1 MKLRPKSGFFVEM
14 REGVH
19 MAASVICKGFRMA
32 GISAGLKKEG
42 KPDLGLLVCDVPAA
56 VAGVFTTNR
65 VQAAPVRLTRGRI
78 GSGRCQAVIVNSKN
92 ANCCT
97 GAQGATDAAAMA
109 EAAARALGI
118 AVELVA
124 VASTGVI
131 GEPLPLSKITAAV
144 PELAGALSEEG
155 LEAFA
160 GSIMTT
166 DTVPKTAATTVSLEH
181 GSFSV
186 VGVAK
191 GAGMIRP
198 DMATLL
204 SFVWTDAAAAPEVL
218 ASILQPAVDATFN
231 RISID
236 GDTSTNDTVL
246 LLAGGAS
253 GVSASSGPG
262 RDALAEAVQ
271 KVLSD
276 LARAIVKDGEGAT
289 KLVEIR
295 VRGADSDESAREIAD
310 TVAHS
315 NLVKTAFFGQ
325 DANWGRI
332 LAATGRAG
340 VAFDPE
346 TVDLYFDNV
355 RMVRN
360 GVGCGKDAEAA
371 ATAVLKQP
379 EFTVTLDLNGG
390 RGEAAVLTCD
400 FSVDYVRINAD
411 YRS

>member
-1 MKLRPKSGFFVEM
+1 MDSSI
-14 REGVH
+14 
-19 MAASVICKGFRMA
+19 ACKGFRMA

-42 KPDLGLLVCDVPAA
+42 KLDLGLLVSDEPASA
-56 VAGVFTTNR
+56 AGVFTTNR
-65 VQAAPVRLTRGRI
+65 VQAAPVRLARKRI

-97 GAQGATDAAAMA
+97 GPQGEADAAAMA
-109 EAAARALGI
+109 DAAARALGI
-118 AVELVA
+118 PVELVA

-131 GEPLPLSKITAAV
+131 GEPLPLDKIAAAV
-144 PELAGALSEEG
+144 PELAGALSDDG
-155 LEAFA
+155 LESFA
-160 GSIMTT
+160 ASIMTT
-166 DTVPKTAATTVSLEH
+166 DTVPKRAAVAVSLAE

-204 SFVWTDAAAAPEVL
+204 SFVWTDASAPPEVL
-218 ASILQPAVDATFN
+218 ASILRAAVDATFN

-253 GVSASSGPG
+253 GVSAASGAG
-262 RDALAEAVQ
+262 RDALAGAVHQ
-271 KVLSD
+271 VLAE

-289 KLVEIR
+289 KLVEVR
-295 VRGADSDESAREIAD
+295 VRGAQSDEDARRIAD
-310 TVAHS
+310 TVANS

-332 LAATGRAG
+332 LAAAGRAG
-340 VAFDPE
+340 AAFDPGKAA
-346 TVDLYFDNV
+346 LYFDDV
-355 RMVRN
+355 QMVEG

-371 ATAVLKQP
+371 ATSVLKQP
-379 EFTVTLDLNGG
+379 EFTVTLDLAEGK
-390 RGEAAVLTCD
+390 GEAAVLTCD
-400 FSVDYVRINAD
+400 FSLDYVRINAD

>member
-1 MKLRPKSGFFVEM
+1 MT
-14 REGVH
+14 
-19 MAASVICKGFRMA
+19 ASIVCKGFRMA

-42 KPDLGLLVCDVPAA
+42 KPDLGLLVSDKPAS

-65 VQAAPVRLTRGRI
+65 VQAAPVRLTRERVR
-78 GSGRCQAVIVNSKN
+78 SGRCQAVIVNSKN

-97 GAQGATDAAAMA
+97 GSQGEADAAAMA
-109 EAAARALGI
+109 EAAARFLEI
-118 AVELVA
+118 PVELVA

-131 GEPLPLSKITAAV
+131 GEPLPLDKIAAAV
-144 PELAGALSEEG
+144 PQLAGALSEEG
-155 LEAFA
+155 LESFA
-160 GSIMTT
+160 ASIMTT
-166 DTVPKTAATTVSLEH
+166 DTVPKTAAAAVSPAE

-204 SFVWTDAAAAPEVL
+204 SFLWTDAAAPPEVL
-218 ASILQPAVDATFN
+218 ASILKPAVDATFN

-246 LLAGGAS
+246 LMAGGAS
-253 GVSASSGPG
+253 GVSAASGAG
-262 RDALAEAVQ
+262 RDALAAAVGR
-271 KVLSD
+271 VLAD

-289 KLVEIR
+289 KLVEVR
-295 VRGADSDESAREIAD
+295 VRGAKSDQDARRIAD
-310 TVAHS
+310 TVANS

-332 LAATGRAG
+332 LAAAGRAG
-340 VAFDPE
+340 VAFDPGKL
-346 TVDLYFDNV
+346 DLFFDNV
-355 RMVRN
+355 QMVEG
-360 GVGCGKDAEAA
+360 GVGCGKDVEAA

-379 EFTVTLDLNGG
+379 EFTVTVDLNVGT
-390 RGEAAVLTCD
+390 GEAAVLTCD
-400 FSVDYVRINAD
+400 FSLDYVRINAD